1 MKTVVFAVFLTLFSF
16 TATDTVSRM
25 IEAVYIP
32 DPVITVSGVDELN
45 KPLIFEYD
53 KKTGELLKYSQ
64 KKEDGEK
71 KKDFDLFLKLFFNSY
86 EHTIPETMTKTAKS
100 ISEKLKSNGIN
111 SESTIVSV
119 DERTGAPVI
128 SIGKEKRFSS
138 QNELAVYKDSFL
150 PSQLVAGDETIVFSQ
165 YHKSV
170 LPASFPGKIDFYKN
184 GTLIKTWLFYRSE
197 FRQ

>member
-1 MKTVVFAVFLTLFSF
+1 
-16 TATDTVSRM
+16 M

-32 DPVITVSGVDELN
+32 DPVITVTGIDEQN
-45 KPLIFEYD
+45 KPLILEYD

-86 EHTIPETMTKTAKS
+86 EHTVPETMTKTAKS
-100 ISEKLKSNGIN
+100 LSEKLKSNGI
-111 SESTIVSV
+111 SLESTIVSV

-138 QNELAVYKDSFL
+138 NNELAVYKDSFL
-150 PSQLVAGDETIVFSQ
+150 PSHLATGDDTIVFSH

-184 GTLIKTWLFYRSE
+184 GILIKTWLFYRPE